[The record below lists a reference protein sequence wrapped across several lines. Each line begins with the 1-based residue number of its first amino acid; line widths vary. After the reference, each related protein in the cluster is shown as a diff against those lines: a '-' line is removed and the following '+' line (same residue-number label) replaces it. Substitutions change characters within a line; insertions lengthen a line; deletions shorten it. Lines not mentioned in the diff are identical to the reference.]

1 MKLPR
6 DMDAPELIKA
16 LQRIGYRAV
25 RQSGSHIRLQS
36 DQPKPHAITVPNHS
50 PLKLGTL
57 ASLLAVV
64 AEHQG
69 LTRDAADSTLKCNVI
84 VVEEYL
90 ARGQVAESFTWA
102 VV

>member
-25 RQSGSHIRLQS
+25 RQSGSHVRLQTE
-36 DQPKPHAITVPNHS
+36 QPKPHAVTVPNHS

-57 ASLLAVV
+57 AAILADV
-64 AEHQG
+64 ADHHG
-69 LTRDAADSTLKCNVI
+69 LTRDALLQRLFKS
-84 VVEEYL
+84 
-90 ARGQVAESFTWA
+90 
-102 VV
+102 